1 MRPAL
6 PDTYSKEEK
15 EEIERRHQ
23 RLIDAWQT
31 RKEAQDLEAVDKA
44 FYFAVE
50 AHKNQR
56 RRSGEPYIYHP
67 IAVATIAA
75 NDIGLGR
82 SSIIC
87 ALLHDVV
94 EDTQYTLDD
103 IREMFGEKVSKVVD
117 GLTKF
122 DKLDGAE
129 SMQAE
134 NFKKIITSLTYDVRV
149 VLIKLSDRLHNMRTL
164 DSMPKHKQLKI
175 ASETSYIY
183 APLAYRLGLHAIRI
197 ELEDL
202 ALKYTNPTIYN
213 NIRSRI
219 ENVRENRMGEMRDF
233 ITPVIEAL
241 EKTGINV
248 RYEIKE
254 RSVNSIWK
262 RMMEKELSF
271 EELYGSFVV
280 RFITNCPIEQERIEC
295 WKIYAVL
302 TGFYRPNTAKLKDWI
317 SFPKTNG
324 YESLHAVVM
333 GQTGNWVEV
342 QIRSQRMEEI
352 AEKGFAAYWKH
363 KADSMTESGFDIWL
377 KKAQDL
383 INTESNNA
391 IEFVDN
397 FKLDLFS
404 DEIHVFTPKG
414 EMILLPKGSTA
425 LDFAYNIHSKIGDHS
440 IAANV
445 NSRLTQLDF
454 KLSNGDQ
461 VEIITSEAQHPQE
474 KWFEFLATATAK
486 SRLKNGIK
494 EYRRTFREE
503 GEAKYEEIMKKLDL
517 DPSKAN
523 RNIVMTAE
531 QLTSSI
537 DFYYQV
543 ATGKID
549 EQTIRD
555 ILKPQSSNNSFV
567 RYITFGLLGN
577 NNNRG
582 KDETPSITSS
592 GEFDFNVSTCCNPI
606 PGDDVIAF
614 SFPGEPLQIH
624 RSNCPRAIQL
634 SARYGNNIVKAK
646 WQPKSE
652 IAFLADLKINAL
664 DSAGLLNRMTNLL
677 SNEMKL
683 NLHTLHMEA
692 KNNLVEATI
701 SIYVHNTKELDDLID
716 KLNHMKDVQK
726 VIRKTS
732 KENK

>member
-1 MRPAL
+1 MTPAL

-15 EEIERRHQ
+15 EEIERRHR

-44 FYFAVE
+44 FYFACE
-50 AHKNQR
+50 AHKDQR

-67 IAVATIAA
+67 IEVATIAA
-75 NDIGLGR
+75 SDIGLGR
-82 SSIIC
+82 TSIIC

-94 EDTQYTLDD
+94 EDTKYTLDD
-103 IREMFGEKVSKVVD
+103 IKEMFGEKVSRVVD

-122 DKLDGAE
+122 DNLEGAE
-129 SMQAE
+129 SAQAE
-134 NFKKIITSLTYDVRV
+134 NFKKVISSLTYDIRV

-175 ASETSYIY
+175 ASETTYLY

-202 ALKYTNPTIYN
+202 SLKYTNPTIYY
-213 NIRSRI
+213 NIRKRMDD
-219 ENVRENRMGEMRDF
+219 VREKRMGELRDF
-233 ITPVIEAL
+233 IAPVMAEL
-241 EKTGINV
+241 EKDGITA
-248 RYEIKE
+248 RAEIKE
-254 RSVNSIWK
+254 RSVNSVWK
-262 RMMEKELSF
+262 RMMDKELAF
-271 EELYGSFVV
+271 EDLYGSYVV
-280 RFITNCPIEQERIEC
+280 RFITDCAKEQERMEC
-295 WKIYAVL
+295 WRIYAAL
-302 TGFYRPNTAKLKDWI
+302 TNCYRPYTSKLKDWI
-317 SFPKTNG
+317 SFPKANG

-352 AEKGFAAYWKH
+352 AEKGFAAYWKY
-363 KADSMTESGFDIWL
+363 KTDDDKTESGFDEWL
-377 KKAQDL
+377 KRAQDL
-383 INTESNNA
+383 ISGSSDNA

-404 DEIHVFTPKG
+404 DEIYVFTPQGK
-414 EMILLPKGSTA
+414 MISLPKGSTV
-425 LDFAYNIHSKIGDHS
+425 LDFAYSIHSEIGDHS

-445 NSRLTQLDF
+445 NSQLTQLDQE
-454 KLSNGDQ
+454 LHNGDQ
-461 VEIITSEAQHPQE
+461 VEIITSDSQHPQE

-486 SRLKNGIK
+486 SRLKSGIK
-494 EYRRTFREE
+494 EYRRGFREE
-503 GEAKYEEIMKKLDL
+503 GEQKFEETMRKIGME
-517 DPSKAN
+517 PSKAN
-523 RNIVMTAE
+523 RNQVMTNE
-531 QLTSSI
+531 GLTSSI

-549 EQTIRD
+549 ERVIRSV
-555 ILKPQSSNNSFV
+555 LKPQSNGNFV

-577 NNNRG
+577 NNKE

-614 SFPGEPLQIH
+614 NFPGEPLQIH
-624 RSNCPRAIQL
+624 RSNCPKAIQL
-634 SARYGNNIVKAK
+634 SARFGNNIVKAK

-652 IAFLADLKINAL
+652 IAFLAELKITAL

-677 SNEMKL
+677 SNEMQL
-683 NLHTLHMEA
+683 NLHSLHMEA
-692 KNNLVEATI
+692 KQDVVEAAI
-701 SIYVHNTKELDDLID
+701 SIYVHNTKELDDLIT
-716 KLNHMKDVQK
+716 KLNQLKEIQK
-726 VIRKTS
+726 VVRKS
-732 KENK
+732 S

>member
-1 MRPAL
+1 MSTAL

-31 RKEAQDLEAVDKA
+31 RKEAADLEMVDKA

-50 AHKNQR
+50 AHKDQR

-67 IAVATIAA
+67 IEVATIAA
-75 NDIGLGR
+75 RDIGLGR
-82 SSIIC
+82 TSIIC

-103 IREMFGEKVSKVVD
+103 IREMFGEKVSRVVD

-122 DKLDGAE
+122 DNLEGAE
-129 SMQAE
+129 SAQAE
-134 NFKKIITSLTYDVRV
+134 NFKKVISSLSYDIRV

-175 ASETSYIY
+175 ASETTYIY

-202 ALKYTNPTIYN
+202 SLKYTNPTIYY
-213 NIRSRI
+213 NIRKRMDD
-219 ENVRENRMGEMRDF
+219 VREKRMGELRDF
-233 ITPVIEAL
+233 IAPVMAEL
-241 EKTGINV
+241 EKDGINA
-248 RYEIKE
+248 RAEIKE
-254 RSVNSIWK
+254 RSVNSVWK
-262 RMMEKELSF
+262 RMMDKELAF
-271 EELYGSFVV
+271 EDLYGSYVV
-280 RFITNCPIEQERIEC
+280 RFITDCAKEQERMEC
-295 WKIYAVL
+295 WRIYAAL
-302 TGFYRPNTAKLKDWI
+302 TNCYRPYTSKLKDWI
-317 SFPKTNG
+317 SFPKANG

-352 AEKGFAAYWKH
+352 AEKGFAAYWKY
-363 KADSMTESGFDIWL
+363 KTDDDKTESGFDEWL
-377 KKAQDL
+377 KRAQDL
-383 INTESNNA
+383 ISGNSDNA

-404 DEIHVFTPKG
+404 DEIYVFTPQGK
-414 EMILLPKGSTA
+414 MISLPKGSTV
-425 LDFAYNIHSKIGDHS
+425 LDFAYSIHSEIGDHS

-445 NSRLTQLDF
+445 NSQLTQLDQE
-454 KLSNGDQ
+454 LHNGDQ
-461 VEIITSEAQHPQE
+461 VEIITSESQHPQE

-486 SRLKNGIK
+486 SRLKSGIK
-494 EYRRTFREE
+494 EYRRGFREE
-503 GEAKYEEIMKKLDL
+503 GEQKFEEIMHKIGME
-517 DPSKAN
+517 PSKAN
-523 RNIVMTAE
+523 RNQVMTNE
-531 QLTSSI
+531 GLTSSI
-537 DFYYQV
+537 DFYYQL

-549 EQTIRD
+549 ERVIRSV
-555 ILKPQSSNNSFV
+555 LKPQSNGNFV

-577 NNNRG
+577 NNKE

-614 SFPGEPLQIH
+614 NFPGEPLQIH
-624 RSNCPRAIQL
+624 RSNCPKAIQL
-634 SARYGNNIVKAK
+634 SARFGNNIVKAK

-652 IAFLADLKINAL
+652 IAFLAELKITAL
-664 DSAGLLNRMTNLL
+664 DTKGLLNRMTNLL
-677 SNEMKL
+677 SNEMQL
-683 NLHTLHMEA
+683 NLHMLHMEA
-692 KNNLVEATI
+692 KQDVVEAII
-701 SIYVHNTKELDDLID
+701 SIYVHNTKELDDLIG
-716 KLNHMKDVQK
+716 KLNKLKEIQK
-726 VIRKTS
+726 VVRKS
-732 KENK
+732 SN

>member
-1 MRPAL
+1 MTPVL

-31 RKEAQDLEAVDKA
+31 RKEAQDLEMVNKA

-50 AHKNQR
+50 AHKDQR

-67 IAVATIAA
+67 IEVATIAA

-82 SSIIC
+82 TSIIC

-94 EDTQYTLDD
+94 EDTKYTLDD
-103 IREMFGEKVSKVVD
+103 IRDMFGEKVAKVVD

-122 DKLDGAE
+122 DVMDNVE

-134 NFKKIITSLTYDVRV
+134 NFKKVISSLSYDIRV

-175 ASETSYIY
+175 ASETTYIY
-183 APLAYRLGLHAIRI
+183 APLAYRLGLHAIEI

-202 ALKYTNPTIYN
+202 AFKYTNPTIYN
-213 NIRSRI
+213 NIRKRMDD
-219 ENVRENRMGEMRDF
+219 VRGKRMGELRDF
-233 ITPVIEAL
+233 IAPIETEL
-241 EKTGINV
+241 EKNGIKA
-248 RYEIKE
+248 RAEIKE
-254 RSVNSIWK
+254 RSVNSVWK
-262 RMMEKELSF
+262 RMMDKELAF
-271 EELYGSFVV
+271 EDLYGSFIV
-280 RFITNCPIEQERIEC
+280 RLITDCPKEQERMEC

-302 TGFYRPNTAKLKDWI
+302 TNCYRPYTKKLKDWI
-317 SFPKTNG
+317 SFPKANG

-352 AEKGFAAYWKH
+352 AEKGFGAYWKY
-363 KADSMTESGFDIWL
+363 KTDDDKTESGFDEWL

-383 INTESNNA
+383 IGSESDNA

-404 DEIHVFTPKG
+404 DEIYVFTPQGK
-414 EMILLPKGSTA
+414 MITLPKGSTV
-425 LDFAYNIHSKIGDHS
+425 LDFAYNIHSEIGDHS

-445 NSRLTQLDF
+445 NNQLAQLDR
-454 KLSNGDQ
+454 KLVKGDQ
-461 VEIITSEAQHPQE
+461 VEIITSESQHPQE

-486 SRLKNGIK
+486 SRLKSGIK
-494 EYRRTFREE
+494 EYRRGFREE
-503 GEAKYEEIMKKLDL
+503 GEQKFEAIMKKLDME
-517 DPSKAN
+517 PSKAN
-523 RNIVMTAE
+523 RNTVMNAE
-531 QLTSSI
+531 NLTSSI
-537 DFYYQV
+537 DFYYNV

-549 EQTIRD
+549 ERLIRSV
-555 ILKPQSSNNSFV
+555 LKPQSNGSFV

-577 NNNRG
+577 NSKE
-582 KDETPSITSS
+582 KDETPSITTS

-624 RSNCPRAIQL
+624 RSNCPKAIQL
-634 SARYGNNIVKAK
+634 SSRFGNNIVKAK

-652 IAFLADLKINAL
+652 IAFLAELKITAL
-664 DSAGLLNRMTNLL
+664 DTKGLLNRMTNLL
-677 SNEMKL
+677 SNEMQL
-683 NLHTLHMEA
+683 NLHLLHMEA
-692 KNNLVEATI
+692 KQDVVEATI
-701 SIYVHNTKELDDLID
+701 SIYVHNTKELDDLIA
-716 KLNHMKDVQK
+716 KLGQLKEIQK
-726 VIRKTS
+726 VVRK
-732 KENK
+732 NNN

>member
-82 SSIIC
+82 TSIIC

-333 GQTGNWVEV
+333 GLTGNWVEV

>member
-1 MRPAL
+1 MEPIL

-15 EEIERRHQ
+15 EEIERRHH

-31 RKEAQDLEAVDKA
+31 RKEASDLEMVDKA

-50 AHKNQR
+50 AHKDQR
-56 RRSGEPYIYHP
+56 RRTGEPYIYHP
-67 IAVATIAA
+67 IEVATIAA
-75 NDIGLGR
+75 GDIGLGR
-82 SSIIC
+82 TSIIC

-103 IREMFGEKVSKVVD
+103 IHEMFGEKVAKVVD

-122 DKLDGAE
+122 DTIDNVE

-134 NFKKIITSLTYDVRV
+134 NFRKVISSLSYDIRV

-175 ASETSYIY
+175 ASETTYIY
-183 APLAYRLGLHAIRI
+183 APFAYRLGLHAIQI

-202 ALKYTNPTIYN
+202 SFKYTNPTIYY
-213 NIRSRI
+213 NIRKRMDD
-219 ENVRENRMGEMRDF
+219 VRGKRMGELRDF
-233 ITPVIEAL
+233 IAPIEAEL
-241 EKTGINV
+241 TKDGIKA
-248 RYEIKE
+248 RAEIKE
-254 RSVNSIWK
+254 RSVNSVWK
-262 RMMEKELSF
+262 RMMDKELAF
-271 EELYGSFVV
+271 EDLYGSFIV
-280 RFITNCPIEQERIEC
+280 RLITDCPKEQERMEC

-302 TGFYRPNTAKLKDWI
+302 TNCYRPYTEKLKDWI
-317 SFPKTNG
+317 SFPKANG

-352 AEKGFAAYWKH
+352 AERGFGAYWKY
-363 KADSMTESGFDIWL
+363 KTDDDRTERGFDEGM

-383 INTESNNA
+383 IGSESNNA

-404 DEIHVFTPKG
+404 DEIYVFTPQGK
-414 EMILLPKGSTA
+414 MITLPKGSTV
-425 LDFAYNIHSKIGDHS
+425 LDFAYNIHSEIGDHS

-445 NSRLTQLDF
+445 NNQLAQLDR
-454 KLSNGDQ
+454 KLYRGDQ
-461 VEIITSEAQHPQE
+461 VEIITSESQHPQE

-486 SRLKNGIK
+486 SRLRSGIK
-494 EYRRTFREE
+494 EYRRGFREE
-503 GEAKYEEIMKKLDL
+503 GEEKFEAIMKKLDME
-517 DPSKAN
+517 PSKAN
-523 RNIVMTAE
+523 RNLVMTNE
-531 QLTSSI
+531 GLTSSI

-543 ATGKID
+543 ATGRID
-549 EQTIRD
+549 ERLIRSV
-555 ILKPQSSNNSFV
+555 LKPQSNGSFV

-577 NNNRG
+577 SNKE
-582 KDETPSITSS
+582 KDETPSITTS

-624 RSNCPRAIQL
+624 RSNCPKAIQL
-634 SARYGNNIVKAK
+634 SSRFGNNIVKAK

-652 IAFLADLKINAL
+652 IAFLAELKITAL
-664 DSAGLLNRMTNLL
+664 DTKGLLNRMTNLL
-677 SNEMKL
+677 SNEMQL
-683 NLHTLHMEA
+683 NLHSLHMEA
-692 KNNLVEATI
+692 KQDVVEAAI
-701 SIYVHNTKELDDLID
+701 SIYVHNTKELDDLIA
-716 KLNHMKDVQK
+716 KLNQLKEIQK
-726 VIRKTS
+726 VVRKS
-732 KENK
+732 SN

>member
-1 MRPAL
+1 MTPVL

-31 RKEAQDLEAVDKA
+31 RKEAADLEMVDKA

-50 AHKNQR
+50 AHKDQR

-67 IAVATIAA
+67 IEVATIAA
-75 NDIGLGR
+75 RDIGLGR
-82 SSIIC
+82 TSIIC

-103 IREMFGEKVSKVVD
+103 IREMFGEKVSRVVD

-122 DKLDGAE
+122 ENMEGAE
-129 SMQAE
+129 SAQAE
-134 NFKKIITSLTYDVRV
+134 NFKKVISSLSYDIRV

-175 ASETSYIY
+175 ASETTYIY
-183 APLAYRLGLHAIRI
+183 APLAYRLGLHAIEI

-202 ALKYTNPTIYN
+202 ALKYTNPTIYY
-213 NIRSRI
+213 NIRKRMDD
-219 ENVRENRMGEMRDF
+219 VRGKRMGELRDF
-233 ITPVIEAL
+233 IAPVEAEL
-241 EKTGINV
+241 EKNGIKA
-248 RYEIKE
+248 RAEIKE
-254 RSVNSIWK
+254 RSVNSVWK
-262 RMMEKELSF
+262 RMMDKELAF
-271 EELYGSFVV
+271 EDLYGSFIV
-280 RFITNCPIEQERIEC
+280 RFITDCPKEQERMEC

-302 TGFYRPNTAKLKDWI
+302 TNCYRPYTQKLKDWI
-317 SFPKTNG
+317 SFPKANG

-352 AEKGFAAYWKH
+352 AEKGFGAYWKY
-363 KADSMTESGFDIWL
+363 KTDDDKTESGFDEWL
-377 KKAQDL
+377 KKAQNL
-383 INTESNNA
+383 IGSDSDSA

-404 DEIHVFTPKG
+404 DEIYVFTPQGK
-414 EMILLPKGSTA
+414 MITLPKGSTV
-425 LDFAYNIHSKIGDHS
+425 LDFAYYIHSEIGDHS
-440 IAANV
+440 VAANV
-445 NSRLTQLDF
+445 NSQLSQLDR
-454 KLSNGDQ
+454 KLTKGDQ
-461 VEIITSEAQHPQE
+461 VEIITSESQHPQE

-486 SRLKNGIK
+486 SRLKSGIK
-494 EYRRTFREE
+494 EYRRGFREE
-503 GEAKYEEIMKKLDL
+503 GEQKFEAIMKKLDL
-517 DPSKAN
+517 EPSKAN
-523 RNIVMTAE
+523 RNTVMTNE
-531 QLTSSI
+531 GLTSSI

-549 EQTIRD
+549 ERLIRS
-555 ILKPQSSNNSFV
+555 ILKPQSNGSFV
-567 RYITFGLLGN
+567 RFISFGLLGN
-577 NNNRG
+577 NKE
-582 KDETPSITSS
+582 KDETPSITKA

-624 RSNCPRAIQL
+624 RSNCPKAIQL

-652 IAFLADLKINAL
+652 IAFLAELKITAL
-664 DSAGLLNRMTNLL
+664 DTKGLLNRMTNLL
-677 SNEMKL
+677 SNEMQL
-683 NLHTLHMEA
+683 NLHSLHMEA
-692 KNNLVEATI
+692 KQDVVEATI
-701 SIYVHNTKELDDLID
+701 SIYVHNTKELDDLIA
-716 KLNHMKDVQK
+716 KLGQLKEIQK
-726 VIRKTS
+726 VVRKS
-732 KENK
+732 N